1 MRATYPHMP
10 IDTRWFQDLL
20 ADRRISQRGLAK
32 KLGLDP
38 AAVSLMF
45 RGKRRMQ
52 MHEAADVA
60 HLLGVSLDE
69 VLAHAG
75 IRPPRCESEHT
86 ELTVPLVHW
95 MDGQGEMHA
104 IEPGQRIEI
113 KGSLPDEVIACQCR
127 TAMSP
132 IEHMD
137 RWVLFFQ
144 APLKA
149 GVQPDAVGRFSVMR
163 LHGGLMTAGHLRP
176 GYKRGTYAIH
186 GPMNLMDAHVEW
198 ATPVVL
204 IQP

>member
-1 MRATYPHMP
+1 MS

-20 ADRRISQRGLAK
+20 ADRRLSQRRLAK
-32 KLGLDP
+32 QLGLDP

-60 HLLGVSLDE
+60 RLLGVSLDE

-75 IRPPRCESEHT
+75 IRPPRSESEFSY
-86 ELTVPLVHW
+86 LTVPLVYW
-95 MDGQGEMHA
+95 MDGQGELHTM
-104 IEPGQRIEI
+104 EPGERIEI
-113 KGSLPDEVIACQCR
+113 KSALPEDVIACQCR
-127 TAMSP
+127 TAMSA

-144 APLKA
+144 APTKN
-149 GVQPDAVGRFSVMR
+149 GVQPEAVGRYAIAR
-163 LHGGLMTAGHLRP
+163 LRNGVTTVGYLRQ
-176 GYKRGTYAIH
+176 GYRPHTYAIH
-186 GPMNLMDAHVEW
+186 GPMNIMEAQVEW

>member
-1 MRATYPHMP
+1 MP
-10 IDTRWFQDLL
+10 IDSSWFRNRLT
-20 ADRRISQRGLAK
+20 DRQMSQRGLAR
-32 KLGLDP
+32 KLGLDA

-60 HLLGVSLDE
+60 RLLGVPLDE

-75 IRPPRCESEHT
+75 IKAPTGQHEMHEH
-86 ELTVPLVHW
+86 TVPLVYW
-95 MDGQGEMHA
+95 MDGQGEMHTVD
-104 IEPGQRIEI
+104 PGERIEI
-113 KGSLPDEVIACQCR
+113 TAALPNDVAACQCR

-137 RWVLFFQ
+137 RWLLFFR
-144 APLKA
+144 APTKS
-149 GVQPDAVGRFSVMR
+149 GVDPEAVGRYAVMR
-163 LHGGLMTAGHLRP
+163 LHGGVMTAGHLRP
-176 GYKRGTYAIH
+176 GYKRGTYAVH
-186 GPMNLMDAHVEW
+186 GPINLMDATVEW

>member
-1 MRATYPHMP
+1 MS
-10 IDTRWFQDLL
+10 IDTRWFQNLL

-32 KLGLDP
+32 KLGLDA

-60 HLLGVSLDE
+60 RLLGVSLDE

-75 IRPPRCESEHT
+75 ITPPRTESEFS
-86 ELTVPLVHW
+86 ELTVPLVYW

-104 IEPGQRIEI
+104 MDPGERIEI
-113 KGSLPDEVIACQCR
+113 RSALPEDVIACQCR
-127 TAMSP
+127 TAMSQ

-137 RWVLFFQ
+137 RWVLIFQ
-144 APLKA
+144 APLKN
-149 GVQPDAVGRFSVMR
+149 GVSPDAVGRYAVMR
-163 LHGGLMTAGHLRP
+163 LRGGVMTAGYLRP
-176 GYKRGTYAIH
+176 GYRPGTYAVH
-186 GPMNLMDAHVEW
+186 GPINLMDATVEW

>member
-1 MRATYPHMP
+1 
-10 IDTRWFQDLL
+10 
-20 ADRRISQRGLAK
+20 
-32 KLGLDP
+32 
-38 AAVSLMF
+38 
-45 RGKRRMQ
+45 MQ

-60 HLLGVSLDE
+60 RLLGVSLDE

-75 IRPPRCESEHT
+75 IRPPRTESEFSD
-86 ELTVPLVHW
+86 LTVPLVHW

-104 IEPGQRIEI
+104 IEPGERIEI
-113 KGSLPDEVIACQCR
+113 KSALPEDVIACQCR
-127 TAMSP
+127 TAMSQ

-163 LHGGLMTAGHLRP
+163 LQGGVMTAGHLRQ
-176 GYKRGTYAIH
+176 GYKRGTYAVH
-186 GPMNLMDAHVEW
+186 GPMNLMDATVEW

>member
-1 MRATYPHMP
+1 MS
-10 IDTRWFQDLL
+10 IDSSWFRNRL
-20 ADRRISQRGLAK
+20 ADRQISQRGLAK

-60 HLLGVSLDE
+60 RLLGVSLDE

-75 IRPPRCESEHT
+75 IRPPRME
-86 ELTVPLVHW
+86 ELNDLSVPLVYF
-95 MDGQGEMHA
+95 MDGQGEMHSM
-104 IEPGQRIEI
+104 EPGERIEI
-113 KGSLPDEVIACQCR
+113 RSAMPNDVVACQCR
-127 TAMSP
+127 TAMSAL
-132 IEHMD
+132 EHMD

-144 APLKA
+144 APNKT
-149 GVQPDAVGRFSVMR
+149 GVQPEAVGRYAVMR
-163 LHGGLMTAGHLRP
+163 LQGGVMTAGHLRP
-176 GYKRGTYAIH
+176 GYRRGTYAVH
-186 GPMNLMDAHVEW
+186 GPVNLVDATIEW

>member
-1 MRATYPHMP
+1 MS
-10 IDTRWFQDLL
+10 IDTRWFQNLL

-32 KLGLDP
+32 KLGLDA

-60 HLLGVSLDE
+60 RLLGVSLDE
-69 VLAHAG
+69 VLEHAG
-75 IRPPRCESEHT
+75 IRAPMG
-86 ELTVPLVHW
+86 ELALDDRTVPLVYY

-104 IEPGQRIEI
+104 MQPGERIEI
-113 KGSLPDEVIACQCR
+113 KSALPEDVIACQCR
-127 TAMSP
+127 TAMSQL
-132 IEHMD
+132 EHMD

-144 APLKA
+144 APLRD
-149 GVQPDAVGRFSVMR
+149 GVQPEAVGRYAVMR
-163 LHGGLMTAGHLRP
+163 LRGGVMTAGYLRP
-176 GYKRGTYAIH
+176 GYTRGTYAIH
-186 GPMNLMDAHVEW
+186 GPMNIVDARVEW

>member
-1 MRATYPHMP
+1 MS
-10 IDTRWFQDLL
+10 IDTRWFQNLL

-32 KLGLDP
+32 KLGLDA

-60 HLLGVSLDE
+60 RLLGVSLDE
-69 VLAHAG
+69 VLEHAG
-75 IRPPRCESEHT
+75 IRAPMG
-86 ELTVPLVHW
+86 ELALDDRTVPLVYY

-104 IEPGQRIEI
+104 MEPGERIEI
-113 KGSLPDEVIACQCR
+113 KSALPEDVIACQCR
-127 TAMSP
+127 TAMSA

-144 APLKA
+144 APTKN
-149 GVQPDAVGRFSVMR
+149 GVKPEAVGRYAIVR
-163 LHGGLMTAGHLRP
+163 LRNGVTTVGYLRP
-176 GYKRGTYAIH
+176 GYRPNTYAIH
-186 GPMNLMDAHVEW
+186 GPMNIMEAQVEW

>member
-1 MRATYPHMP
+1 MP

-32 KLGLDP
+32 KFGLDP

-60 HLLGVSLDE
+60 RLLGVTLDD

-75 IRPPRCESEHT
+75 IRPPRSESDLF
-86 ELTVPLVHW
+86 ELTVPLVYW
-95 MDGQGEMHA
+95 MDGQGEMHS
-104 IEPGQRIEI
+104 IEPGERVEI
-113 KGSLPDEVIACQCR
+113 TAVLPENVVACQCR
-127 TAMSP
+127 TAMSA

-144 APLKA
+144 APTSA
-149 GVQPDAVGRFSVMR
+149 GVHPEAIGRYSVMR
-163 LHGGLMTAGHLRP
+163 LQGGVMTAGYLRP
-176 GYKRGTYAIH
+176 GYTRGTYAIH
-186 GPMNLMDAHVEW
+186 GPMNLMNTTVEW
-198 ATPVVL
+198 AAPVVL